1 MITVLAGGVG
11 AARLLRG
18 MVRAVPASEITAIV
32 NTADDV
38 VLHGLHVS
46 PDLDT
51 VTYTLAEAG
60 NPETGWGL
68 AGETWQAMDA
78 LDRFGGP
85 TWFRLG
91 DRDLGTHLHRT
102 GRLAEG
108 AGLATVTAEIA
119 AAWGL
124 EVTLLPMTEDP
135 VATMVTLADGGGTG
149 REAGGEVGFQEYF
162 VRLGHSVAVD
172 SVRFDGA
179 ENSRPGP
186 GVLDALAGADVV
198 VIAPSNP
205 IVSIGPLLAVPGIAD
220 ALRARRADT
229 VAVSP
234 IVAGAALKGPADR
247 LMRELG
253 HEASVVG
260 VARLYRD
267 LAATLVV
274 DTADAGLADAVEA
287 EGMAC
292 VVTDTIMSSPDVA
305 AGLAR
310 RILGMPAEDLTPDA
324 GVTPAAGAS
333 RNAEARR

>member
-18 MVRAVPASEITAIV
+18 MVRAVPASDVTAIV

-38 VLHGLHVS
+38 ILHGLHVS

-78 LDRFGGP
+78 LERLGGHA
-85 TWFRLG
+85 WFRLG

-102 GRLAEG
+102 GRLAAG

-124 EVTLLPMTEDP
+124 ELTLLPMTEDR
-135 VATMVTLADGGGTG
+135 VATMVTLARCDEA
-149 REAGGEVGFQEYF
+149 REESGEQTSEQASREVGFQEYF
-162 VRLGHSVAVD
+162 VRLGHSVAVE

-179 ENSRPGP
+179 QESLPGP
-186 GVLDALAGADVV
+186 GVLDALADADVV

-205 IVSIGPLLAVPGIAD
+205 IVSIGPLLAVPGIAE
-220 ALRARRADT
+220 ALRSRRADT

-234 IVAGAALKGPADR
+234 IVAGVALKGPADR

-260 VARLYRD
+260 VARIYRD

-292 VVTDTIMSSPDVA
+292 VVTDTIMSSPEVA
-305 AGLAR
+305 ADLSR
-310 RILGMPAEDLTPDA
+310 RILE
-324 GVTPAAGAS
+324 VS
-333 RNAEARR
+333 R

>member
-18 MVRAVPASEITAIV
+18 MVRAVPASDVTAIV

-78 LDRFGGP
+78 LERLGDHA
-85 TWFRLG
+85 WFRLG

-108 AGLATVTAEIA
+108 VGLAAVTAEIT

-124 EVTLLPMTEDP
+124 ELTLLPMTEDR
-135 VATMVTLADGGGTG
+135 VATMVTLA
-149 REAGGEVGFQEYF
+149 RCNEACDEISRDSSREVGFQEYF
-162 VRLGHSVAVD
+162 VRLGHSVAVE
-172 SVRFDGA
+172 SVRFDGV
-179 ENSRPGP
+179 ENSLPGP
-186 GVLDALAGADVV
+186 GVLDALADAEVV

-205 IVSIGPLLAVPGIAD
+205 IVSIGPLLAVPGITD
-220 ALRARRADT
+220 ALRSRRADT
-229 VAVSP
+229 IAVSP

-247 LMRELG
+247 MLRELG

-260 VARLYRD
+260 VARIYRN

-274 DTADAGLADAVEA
+274 DTSDAGLADAVEA

-292 VVTDTIMSSPDVA
+292 VVTDTIMSSPEVA
-305 AGLAR
+305 AVLSR
-310 RILGMPAEDLTPDA
+310 RILEI
-324 GVTPAAGAS
+324 
-333 RNAEARR
+333 RR

>member
-220 ALRARRADT
+220 ALRTRRADT

-324 GVTPAAGAS
+324 GVTPTAGAS

>member
-18 MVRAVPASEITAIV
+18 MVRAVPASDVTAIV

-78 LDRFGGP
+78 LERLGGHA
-85 TWFRLG
+85 WFRLG

-108 AGLATVTAEIA
+108 AGLAAVTAEIA

-124 EVTLLPMTEDP
+124 ELTLLPMTEDR
-135 VATMVTLADGGGTG
+135 VATMVTLARCDEA
-149 REAGGEVGFQEYF
+149 REESGEQTSEQASREVGFQEYF
-162 VRLGHSVAVD
+162 VRLGHSVAVE

-179 ENSRPGP
+179 QESLPGP
-186 GVLDALAGADVV
+186 GVLDALADADVV

-205 IVSIGPLLAVPGIAD
+205 IVSIGPLLAVPGIAE
-220 ALRARRADT
+220 ALRSRRADT

-260 VARLYRD
+260 VARIYRD

-292 VVTDTIMSSPDVA
+292 VVTDTIMSSPEVA
-305 AGLAR
+305 ADLSR
-310 RILGMPAEDLTPDA
+310 RILE
-324 GVTPAAGAS
+324 VS
-333 RNAEARR
+333 R